1 MNRSGEV
8 YYQDQLAGIISEE
21 EDGYVF
27 TYEVGYLMNNDL
39 PVSLTL
45 PLREAPYKS
54 KVLFPFFDG
63 LIPEGWLLDI
73 AIQNWK
79 LNPRDRMGLLLTVCQ
94 DCLGAVSVKKIE
106 NSEP

>member
-8 YYQDQLAGIISEE
+8 YYQDYLAGIISEE
-21 EDGYVF
+21 EEEYVF
-27 TYEVGYLMNNDL
+27 TYEAVYLKNNFL

-45 PLREAPYKS
+45 PLREASYKS
-54 KVLFPFFDG
+54 KIIFPFFDG

-79 LNPRDRMGLLLTVCQ
+79 LNPRL
-94 DCLGAVSVKKIE
+94 
-106 NSEP
+106 

>member
-8 YYQDQLAGIISEE
+8 YYQDHLAGIISEE

-27 TYEVGYLMNNDL
+27 MYDLDYLKSNCP

-45 PLREAPYKS
+45 PLRETAYKN
-54 KVLFPFFDG
+54 KTLFPFFDG

-79 LNPRDRMGLLLTVCQ
+79 LNPRDRMGLLLMVCQ
-94 DCLGAVSVKKIE
+94 DCLGAASVKKIE